1 MSTTTPSPSSTS
13 AGAASVPGS
22 SVAPEADPLC
32 PFPAVVR
39 AIQPETPG
47 VATFRLEFHDR
58 KRQERYRDQPGQF
71 NMIYLPG
78 IGEVPISVSGAPGE
92 GPGIAHTIRSVGR
105 VTSVIEGLK
114 PGAMVGLRGPY
125 GRGWPLER
133 AEGRDVLLVAGGL
146 GLAPLRPAVM
156 ALLANRA
163 KFGRLI
169 LLYGARQPA
178 DLLFTREYESWQ
190 KRGLEL
196 TVTVDRADPSWTGPV
211 GVVPNLIGKLTLVP
225 DRTLV
230 LTCGP
235 EIMMRFSIFEAI
247 GDRIPAEQ
255 IYLSQERNMHCAVGL
270 CGHCQIGPGFVC
282 KDGPVFPYPVLAP
295 FFKQH
300 TF

>member
-1 MSTTTPSPSSTS
+1 MRTTTPSTTSTG
-13 AGAASVPGS
+13 AGAD
-22 SVAPEADPLC
+22 VAQGARVRPDEDPFC

-39 AIQPETPG
+39 SIQPETPG

-58 KRQERYRDQPGQF
+58 KRQEQYRDQPGQF

-78 IGEVPISVSGAPGE
+78 IGEVPISVSGVAGE

-105 VTSVIEGLK
+105 VTRVIENLK

-125 GRGWPLER
+125 GRGWPLEE
-133 AEGRDVLLVAGGL
+133 AAGRDVLVVAGGL
-146 GLAPLRPAVM
+146 GLAPLRPAIM
-156 ALLANRA
+156 ALLANRDRY
-163 KFGRLI
+163 GRLV
-169 LLYGARQPA
+169 LLYGARLPA

-190 KRGLEL
+190 KRGMEL

-211 GVVPNLIGKLTLVP
+211 GVVPSLIAKLTLVP
-225 DRTLV
+225 DRTIV

-247 GDRIPAEQ
+247 GDKVPPAQ

-270 CGHCQIGPGFVC
+270 CGHCQIGPEFVC